1 MVVGGGPTGVEVAAE
16 LYDLVREE
24 MGQYYPHICKDA
36 KVRLV
41 ELQDHVLS
49 TYDRKISEYTSQ
61 LFSRHGFSQRA
72 LFCLLG
78 LNLLHHLQPWML
90 QNLRNITCVAV
101 QRAMNPTLLHTL
113 LEHSCVWLSYPH
125 VQEQVQ
131 TAAFGQASAS
141 VNFA

>member
-49 TYDRKISEYTSQ
+49 TYDRKISEYTSK
-61 LFSRHGFSQRA
+61 LFSRHA
-72 LFCLLG
+72 LCLCCDLTF
-78 LNLLHHLQPWML
+78 P
-90 QNLRNITCVAV
+90 V
-101 QRAMNPTLLHTL
+101 
-113 LEHSCVWLSYPH
+113 
-125 VQEQVQ
+125 
-131 TAAFGQASAS
+131 F
-141 VNFA
+141 